1 MRKPAA
7 IVLLFVFFL
16 YQLGYYGFYL
26 ALTHQL
32 DQQWHTK
39 VYEDNLTGEK
49 LLHASIPLSIPYQP
63 DQTEYKPVSAKL
75 EIDGNY
81 YRIVRQKYVQD
92 TLHVIYINDTVQ
104 KELKQSFN
112 DWLASIHQK
121 PVSEGQGFQFWKVL
135 AKDFI
140 IDEFWL
146 VAEPERLLATLPYAI
161 PMMGKYDFMASIPSP
176 PPKV

>member
-1 MRKPAA
+1 MRKSAA

-16 YQLGYYGFYL
+16 YHLGYYGFYL

-39 VYEDNLTGEK
+39 VYEDDLVGEE

-63 DQTEYKPVSAKL
+63 DQSEYKPVSGKL

-92 TLHVIYINDTVQ
+92 TLHVIYVNDTLQ
-104 KELKQSFN
+104 KELKQSVN
-112 DWLASIHQK
+112 EWLASIHQK
-121 PVSEGQGFQFWKVL
+121 PASDSQGFQVWKVL

-146 VAEPERLLATLPYAI
+146 LLEQEKLLATLTYATPSI
-161 PMMGKYDFMASIPSP
+161 GKYSYKVSIPSP